1 MSTPDTF
8 YWGALAYVAAQM
20 GDNVR
25 LETYMKLYL
34 KVMNRH
40 AYPLYNADAARVCM
54 AAQLM
59 LEKLEQGGNN

>member
-1 MSTPDTF
+1 
-8 YWGALAYVAAQM
+8 M
-20 GDNVR
+20 GDNAR
-25 LETYMKLYL
+25 LETYMTLYL

-59 LEKLEQGGNN
+59 LERIEQGGNK